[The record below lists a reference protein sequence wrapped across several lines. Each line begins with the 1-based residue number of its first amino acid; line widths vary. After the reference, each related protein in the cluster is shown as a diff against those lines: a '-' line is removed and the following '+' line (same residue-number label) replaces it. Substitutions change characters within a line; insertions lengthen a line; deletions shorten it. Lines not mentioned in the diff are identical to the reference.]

1 MPATVPVKH
10 LVDISFLWQVA
21 WRKSALLVHLT
32 GCQRHTILQKPSSV
46 LPKDDVCAW
55 KLKKSLSSKLEK

>member
-1 MPATVPVKH
+1 MPATVPVKS
-10 LVDISFLWQVA
+10 LGDISFLWQVA
-21 WRKSALLVHLT
+21 WRRVHFWYT
-32 GCQRHTILQKPSSV
+32 LQDAKGIQFFRNPSSV